1 LPNQPRAFG
10 ARGYGARQQPDH
22 AWRDRRVGSDKTPPY
37 LPPSDADWPFDTD
50 VAEPS
55 HRFSLGAATEQ
66 REAAVS

>member
-1 LPNQPRAFG
+1 M
-10 ARGYGARQQPDH
+10 ARSTCRQRQ
-22 AWRDRRVGSDKTPPY
+22 TPPY